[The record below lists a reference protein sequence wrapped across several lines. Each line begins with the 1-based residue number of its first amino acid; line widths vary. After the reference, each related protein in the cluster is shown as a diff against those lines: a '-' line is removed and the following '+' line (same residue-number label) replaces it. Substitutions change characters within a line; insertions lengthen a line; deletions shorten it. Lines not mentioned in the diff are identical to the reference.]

1 MGGIG
6 WGGLTL
12 EGSVALPVDSDL
24 DLTQIGVG
32 VRLDTSYLAMFSV
45 YFRAHY
51 IIQTGDIEGVGGHF
65 GVGMQLWV
73 IPQMSFYAE
82 AAADLTSV
90 PESMQSEGT
99 LFSYARYFGG
109 GVRLRFAP

>member
-1 MGGIG
+1 MGI
-6 WGGLTL
+6 
-12 EGSVALPVDSDL
+12 
-24 DLTQIGVG
+24 
-32 VRLDTSYLAMFSV
+32 RLDTSYLAMFSV

-51 IIQTGDIEGVGGHF
+51 LIQMGEVEGRGGHF
-65 GVGMQLWV
+65 GIGMQLWF
-73 IPQMSFYAE
+73 IPQMSLYAE

-109 GVRLRFAP
+109 GIRMRFAP